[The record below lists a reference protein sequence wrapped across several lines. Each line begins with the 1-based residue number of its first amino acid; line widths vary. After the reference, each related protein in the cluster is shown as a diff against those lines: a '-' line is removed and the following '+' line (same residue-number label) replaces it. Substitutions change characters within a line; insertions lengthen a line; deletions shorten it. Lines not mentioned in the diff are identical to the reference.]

1 MTEASKLEAYIW
13 ENEKQKP
20 NQPDHRGKVE
30 VTREFLKEMTELAKA
45 GEEINV
51 NMAGWNRVSKNKGK
65 AYIYFR
71 LEVDTY
77 KKPTE
82 ETEAEPSSPEPQ
94 KETVTEEFDA
104 DKIPF

>member
-1 MTEASKLEAYIW
+1 MTEANKLEAYIW
-13 ENEKQKP
+13 ANDKQKP

-30 VTREFLKEMTELAKA
+30 VTREFLKDLTELAKA

-51 NMAGWNRVSKNKGK
+51 AMAGWNRVSKNKGK
-65 AYIYFR
+65 EYIYFR

-77 KKPTE
+77 KKPEPQE
-82 ETEAEPSSPEPQ
+82 EEKSEPQ
-94 KETVTEEFDA
+94 KETVTEEFDE